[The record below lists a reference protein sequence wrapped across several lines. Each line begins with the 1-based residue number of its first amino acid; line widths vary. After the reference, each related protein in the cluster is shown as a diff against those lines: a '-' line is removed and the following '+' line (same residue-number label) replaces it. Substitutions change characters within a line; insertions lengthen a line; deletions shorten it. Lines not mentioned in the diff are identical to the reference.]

1 MFVKKTEEKNILK
14 SPKTFG
20 KVFCALM
27 RLKLNFLEF
36 LSPVTFGVKLYSIQ
50 YKDQSN
56 MVVVV

>member
-50 YKDQSN
+50 
-56 MVVVV
+56 